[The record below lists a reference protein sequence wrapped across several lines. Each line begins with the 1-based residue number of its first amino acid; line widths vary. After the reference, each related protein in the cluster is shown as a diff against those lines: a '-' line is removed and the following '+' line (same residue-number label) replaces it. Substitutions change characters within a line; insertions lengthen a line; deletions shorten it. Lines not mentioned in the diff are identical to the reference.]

1 MLLKACLNG
10 PRDVTEHPALPV
22 RVASLAADALACVR
36 AGAEAIHLHPRDA
49 DGLESL
55 AAAVVDHVVPR
66 ARQPR
71 ARRRRGG
78 ADRRSIRAATMT

>member
-36 AGAEAIHLHPRDA
+36 AGAGAIHLHPRDA

-55 AAAVVDHVVPR
+55 AAAVVDPVVP
-66 ARQPR
+66 P
-71 ARRRRGG
+71 RGG
-78 ADRRSIRAATMT
+78 NPELVAAAAALIAGRSGLRR